1 MNCNPIPQKP
11 VYSEELFQ
19 SFYPAIC
26 KIMAKTVLKLPQ
38 DSTNIDRFE
47 DYVQYCRMLL
57 HEQCELYDPER
68 IGRNG
73 RKCKFS
79 TYMIMVFH
87 HRLLT
92 KYNNIMIKRRRH
104 ICTDYSNLF
113 NSKTYNEESQ
123 NHYYE
128 DDISYLVQGNPKNN
142 SAEFQ
147 YALKEHYV
155 SLKNLIPA
163 KNFGIYEDYFI
174 NGHKNFEE
182 LSKKHSEFE
191 YNQIRSIVIKL
202 RKINK
207 IATKNLKEVLY

>member
-1 MNCNPIPQKP
+1 MMNCNPIQQRP

-26 KIMAKTVLKLPQ
+26 KIMARTVLRLPQ

-68 IGRNG
+68 VGKRG
-73 RKCKFS
+73 KKCKFS
-79 TYMIMVFH
+79 TYMIMVFN

-92 KYNNIMIKRRRH
+92 KYTNIMIKRNRH
-104 ICTDYSNLF
+104 ICTDLSNHVAP
-113 NSKTYNEESQ
+113 NED
-123 NHYYE
+123 YE
-128 DDISYLVQGNPKNN
+128 NETDISNFAPDSMYGC
-142 SAEFQ
+142 SIETQ
-147 YALKEHYV
+147 YAIKEHFR

-163 KNFGIYEDYFI
+163 ENYDLFQDYFI
-174 NGHKNFEE
+174 HGQKNREE
-182 LSKKHSEFE
+182 LKTKYSHLK
-191 YNQIRSIVIKL
+191 YNQINAIIKET

-207 IATKNLKEVLY
+207 KMVENLYANLA